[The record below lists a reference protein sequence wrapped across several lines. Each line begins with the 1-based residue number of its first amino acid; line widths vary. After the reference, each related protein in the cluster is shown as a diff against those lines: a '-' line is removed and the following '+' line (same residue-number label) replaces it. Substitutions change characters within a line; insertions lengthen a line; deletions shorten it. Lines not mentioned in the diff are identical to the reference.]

1 MLWVVSQPDPV
12 LRQAKEGGSPPAE
25 EETPL
30 EALSAL
36 VESDEQSAGAEG
48 PEEGEATEQAP
59 AGPEQGEQGK
69 LDDTWDEFE

>member
-1 MLWVVSQPDPV
+1 M
-12 LRQAKEGGSPPAE
+12 
-25 EETPL
+25 
-30 EALSAL
+30 
-36 VESDEQSAGAEG
+36 ESDEQSAGAEG